1 MIKFG
6 MYDFVG
12 SDAHHERHLAALEDV
27 VAKYPVRDLLKT
39 CTILNPTLQ
48 DHLGSNKNVIAT
60 G

>member
-1 MIKFG
+1 

-12 SDAHHERHLAALEDV
+12 TDVHHGRHLAALEEI

-39 CTILNPTLQ
+39 CSILNPTLQ
-48 DHLGSNKNVIAT
+48 DYLKNDDNVIAA